1 VMYLLMASVLKALR
15 AETRSLDSRLQS
27 VALATRGT
35 AAGLEP
41 LPWQE
46 RLAGRMAFPGPE
58 EARKFVEET
67 GTPAVATVALE
78 LRELGAAVTL
88 SQGDSAEDGMSFVD
102 VTVKF
107 PEQEDFKYQLCP
119 VMHATPAW
127 APNHDEEDK
136 SYHTVEVLPP
146 AAPVASTSWI
156 SQKSRSSQ
164 MLSVPMK
171 PTSP

>member
-1 VMYLLMASVLKALR
+1 MLSIFTGSLTLVMIIINGVFTLQSAAVLIGLPFSVVMYLLMASVLKALR

-27 VALATRGT
+27 VALATRRGT
-35 AAGLEP
+35 AAGTEP

-78 LRELGAAVTL
+78 LRELGADVML
-88 SQGDSAEDGMSFVD
+88 SQGESAEDGMPFVD

-119 VMHATPAW
+119 VMHATPVRS
-127 APNHDEEDK
+127 EE
-136 SYHTVEVLPP
+136 
-146 AAPVASTSWI
+146 
-156 SQKSRSSQ
+156 
-164 MLSVPMK
+164 
-171 PTSP
+171 